1 MNKTKIKCMS
11 LRNLHSI
18 DKDRISYVRYL
29 YISDDKHYR
38 ENQTWKERKS
48 ARERRKVA
56 VLSKISMGI
65 FTGKVSWTKLKSC
78 RCLGDSIPGRGNNK
92 FNVLRQVLDGM
103 TKRSKESVESF
114 RNKQGY
120 EKNERWGSYKPKDV
134 GFYSELDG

>member
-1 MNKTKIKCMS
+1 MNKAKIKCMS

-65 FTGKVSWTKLKSC
+65 FTGKVS
-78 RCLGDSIPGRGNNK
+78 
-92 FNVLRQVLDGM
+92 
-103 TKRSKESVESF
+103 
-114 RNKQGY
+114 
-120 EKNERWGSYKPKDV
+120 
-134 GFYSELDG
+134 